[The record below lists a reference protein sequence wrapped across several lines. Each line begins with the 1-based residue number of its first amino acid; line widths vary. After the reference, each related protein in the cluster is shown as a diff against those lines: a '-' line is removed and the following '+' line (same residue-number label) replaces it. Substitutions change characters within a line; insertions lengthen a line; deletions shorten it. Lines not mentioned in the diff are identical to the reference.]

1 MPALAQAAVRVAHTE
16 QQSVEID
23 VCCVTAD
30 CDIASPELFSM
41 ATSVPLQAGGLI
53 KPVSAG
59 KLAWNHR
66 NSYLIAT
73 DVTNLSGC
81 HPHPPF
87 YDAFS
92 CDF

>member
-66 NSYLIAT
+66 NSYLIDT
-73 DVTNLSGC
+73 DVTKPVWL
-81 HPHPPF
+81 PPAP
-87 YDAFS
+87 AFL
-92 CDF
+92 